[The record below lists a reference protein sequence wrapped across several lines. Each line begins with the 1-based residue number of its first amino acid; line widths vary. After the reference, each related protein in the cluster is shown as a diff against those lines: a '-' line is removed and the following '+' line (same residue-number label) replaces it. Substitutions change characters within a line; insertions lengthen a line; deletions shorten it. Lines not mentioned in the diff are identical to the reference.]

1 MGAGDFPA
9 GAGFAGHSPVVPAG
23 ADATSIRSAYFDMI
37 TRSFPLDAQGELQR
51 VHAVDQEVA
60 LALGISLTGVS
71 SSIATGLDTRRL
83 RRTSRQAM
91 ELTVLSVVRDALA
104 TLIDAG
110 DIRFLG
116 APLAPDANGRPFFY
130 VDYVNLRIPSVRARV
145 SVRV

>member
-1 MGAGDFPA
+1 MF
-9 GAGFAGHSPVVPAG
+9 
-23 ADATSIRSAYFDMI
+23 